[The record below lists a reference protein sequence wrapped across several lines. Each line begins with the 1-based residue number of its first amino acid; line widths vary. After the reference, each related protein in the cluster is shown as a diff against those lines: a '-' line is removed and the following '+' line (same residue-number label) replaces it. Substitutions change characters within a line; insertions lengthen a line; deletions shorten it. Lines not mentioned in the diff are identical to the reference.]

1 MVLNRL
7 PTLGY
12 VLALLLWCQGCVIYS
27 FRSSALSPKVKTF
40 CIQPFRSVTA
50 LGPPGLAKSLTDKL
64 TQELLHKFRLK
75 QVDIGGDIQFAGT
88 ITNLKY
94 TPVAAQA
101 NEKGQ
106 ATTRTQLT
114 ITLELTYTNP
124 HNKETGFTKKE
135 FAQSADIEPAKL
147 ATEEMQLVDTVLTK
161 LVKELLIASV
171 DNW

>member
-1 MVLNRL
+1 MALNRL

-64 TQELLHKFRLK
+64 TQELLHKFRLN
-75 QVDIGGDIQFAGT
+75 QVETEGDIQFSGT

-101 NEKGQ
+101 NDKGQ

-114 ITLELTYTNP
+114 ITLEVNYTNT
-124 HNKETGFTKKE
+124 HAKESAFTKKE
-135 FAQSADIEPAKL
+135 FTQSADIEPARL
-147 ATEEMQLVDTVLTK
+147 AAEETQLVDTVLTK
-161 LVKELLIASV
+161 LVKELLNASV